1 MYNYIIGE
9 IKQIGENSIVVECN
23 KIGYEMF
30 VSTHALRNFDGVVG
44 EIKIFTYY
52 QVRED
57 GVSLF
62 GFYSEEEKEMFMHL
76 ISVSGVG
83 PKGAIGILSN
93 ISASDLGVVIA
104 SKDIKTLS
112 SVKGIGKKT
121 AERLITELKDK
132 INVIDMDISTNLEVE
147 VSSEVEDAITVLAS
161 LGLTRNEALRIA
173 KGVFAKGD
181 SAEDIIRKSLSQIGS

>member
-1 MYNYIIGE
+1 
-9 IKQIGENSIVVECN
+9 
-23 KIGYEMF
+23 
-30 VSTHALRNFDGVVG
+30 
-44 EIKIFTYY
+44 
-52 QVRED
+52 
-57 GVSLF
+57 
-62 GFYSEEEKEMFMHL
+62 MHL

-147 VSSEVEDAITVLAS
+147 VSSEVEDAVTVLAS

-173 KGVFAKGD
+173 KGVFEKGD